1 MAVNDQALSDVNH
14 SERDG
19 KPSVTKG
26 AGLIPAPLVLFQAG
40 STSFLGMASGKMPTE
55 QGRRFGHVVE
65 LSLDH
70 VSGS

>member
-1 MAVNDQALSDVNH
+1 MNDQALSDVNH

-19 KPSVTKG
+19 KPKVTKET
-26 AGLIPAPLVLFQAG
+26 GLIPAPLVLFQAG
-40 STSFLGMASGKMPTE
+40 STSFLGLASGKMPTE

-65 LSLDH
+65 LSLEH